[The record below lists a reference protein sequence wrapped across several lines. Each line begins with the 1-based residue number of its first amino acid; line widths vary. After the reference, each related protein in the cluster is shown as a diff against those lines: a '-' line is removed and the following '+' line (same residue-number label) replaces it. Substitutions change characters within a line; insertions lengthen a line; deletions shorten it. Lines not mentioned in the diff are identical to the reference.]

1 MVDPNNEKKNQLPV
15 TPKKKRPLV
24 IGVVVVSIFL
34 IIILAKPSIVG
45 FGVYEDDQNVT
56 ANLAPKEPV
65 ETIEDVRLQLAGA
78 RQNLS
83 LYQQLSEQYKQDLD
97 QKSTALTEAV
107 ATKTALES
115 TQSNFEITI
124 SLLESTLAEK
134 VKALEENAATILKL
148 TQEKT
153 DEVAKITEELDSLTE
168 DYNLL
173 VDNSA
178 KNICCKQRVDNPQIN
193 SYDVTSNK
201 VICLEDGEKM
211 LSCV

>member
-24 IGVVVVSIFL
+24 IGVVVVSLFL

-56 ANLAPKEPV
+56 ANLLKEPV

-83 LYQQLSEQYKQDLD
+83 LYQQLSEQYKEDLD

-115 TQSNFEITI
+115 TQSNFETTI

-134 VKALEENAATILKL
+134 VKTLEGSAATILKL

-168 DYNLL
+168 DYTLL
-173 VDNSA
+173 VENSA

-193 SYDVTSNK
+193 SYDITNNK

-211 LSCV
+211 LGCV

>member
-1 MVDPNNEKKNQLPV
+1 MVDPNNEKKNQVPV
-15 TPKKKRPLV
+15 VSKKKRSLV
-24 IGVVVVSIFL
+24 IGVVIVSLFL

-56 ANLAPKEPV
+56 ANLAPKEPL

-83 LYQQLSEQYKQDLD
+83 LYQQLSEQYKEDLD
-97 QKSTALTEAV
+97 QKSEALTGAV
-107 ATKTALES
+107 ATKTALEAI
-115 TQSNFEITI
+115 QSNFETTI

-134 VKALEENAATILKL
+134 VKLLEENAAAILKL

-153 DEVAKITEELDSLTE
+153 DEVAKVTEELDTIKT

-173 VDNSA
+173 MENSA

-201 VICLEDGEKM
+201 VICLENGEKP